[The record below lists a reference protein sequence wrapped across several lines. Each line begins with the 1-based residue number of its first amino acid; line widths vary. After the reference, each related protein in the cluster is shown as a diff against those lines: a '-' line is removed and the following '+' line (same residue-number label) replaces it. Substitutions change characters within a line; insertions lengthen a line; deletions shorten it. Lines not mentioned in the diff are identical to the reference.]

1 MQGRHAKDSHAIDN
15 RTHVNDFF
23 SSVSKISDIETKLI
37 HLKNQLYSIPCSN
50 YLDPYMTDIKNFSKA
65 IRVCKAKAGSERY
78 EGMCYAQ
85 DKKRRRN
92 EDRLEGQKSRKRR
105 EMFAGILE
113 LTPLVFD
120 DSYAGNFCEKNMRNI
135 VPTCKDALKQSVS
148 GVSTFLGEDPILPAL
163 KSNPF
168 VNKIAEDNYDEL
180 ESLKFERNDR
190 IKLVSW
196 QRYIDL
202 AMQKHKQD
210 FLVRYAQGLM
220 DERNRVDK
228 EFWTQS
234 SLPFR

>member
-1 MQGRHAKDSHAIDN
+1 MGNNPSTTGGGGGGGK
-15 RTHVNDFF
+15 
-23 SSVSKISDIETKLI
+23 SSQKL
-37 HLKNQLYSIPCSN
+37 
-50 YLDPYMTDIKNFSKA
+50 
-65 IRVCKAKAGSERY
+65 
-78 EGMCYAQ
+78 
-85 DKKRRRN
+85 
-92 EDRLEGQKSRKRR
+92 
-105 EMFAGILE
+105 
-113 LTPLVFD
+113 
-120 DSYAGNFCEKNMRNI
+120 
-135 VPTCKDALKQSVS
+135 DALKQSVS

-202 AMQKHKQD
+202 AKQKHKQD